1 MKTKTAIISI
11 NELDSESA
19 PKLTALL
26 KGVTGVV
33 TVDFSLERKVAVVEF
48 DPEQT
53 QLDDLL
59 RALLKEGYHVS

>member
-1 MKTKTAIISI
+1 
-11 NELDSESA
+11 
-19 PKLTALL
+19 LTALL

-59 RALLKEGYHVS
+59 RAVLKEGYHVS

>member
-11 NELDSESA
+11 DDLDSESA

-26 KGVTGVV
+26 KGVAGVE

-53 QLDDLL
+53 QVDDLL
-59 RALLKEGYHVS
+59 RAVLKEGYHVS